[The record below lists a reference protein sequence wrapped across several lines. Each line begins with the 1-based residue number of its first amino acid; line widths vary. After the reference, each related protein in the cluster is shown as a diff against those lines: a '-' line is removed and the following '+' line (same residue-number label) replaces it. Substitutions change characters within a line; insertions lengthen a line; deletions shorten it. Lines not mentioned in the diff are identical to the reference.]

1 MTLSQ
6 FENELTI
13 HEHTQAG
20 TLDEFH
26 RAYEAEV
33 DDIRSDFGA
42 THPLRIDGDAVET
55 GETFTVTNPGDTDQV
70 LGEFAAGDET
80 HVDEAVAAAS
90 DAFDEWKETSWEE
103 RVAIFRDAADVIQDR
118 KLEITALMAYE
129 NAKHGTRRLRRSTR
143 RSTSSGTTA
152 VNWNG
157 TGIHRRHMSQH
168 LASAASATSS
178 RTASSALWPRSI
190 FRSRSPSE

>member
-33 DDIRSDFGA
+33 DDIRPISGRL
-42 THPLRIDGDAVET
+42 TLSRIDGDAVET

-70 LGEFAAGDET
+70 LGEFAAEMRRTSTGRRGRERRLRR
-80 HVDEAVAAAS
+80 VE
-90 DAFDEWKETSWEE
+90 ETSWEE
-103 RVAIFRDAADVIQDR
+103 RVAIFRDAADVI
-118 KLEITALMAYE
+118 
-129 NAKHGTRRLRRSTR
+129 
-143 RSTSSGTTA
+143 
-152 VNWNG
+152 
-157 TGIHRRHMSQH
+157 
-168 LASAASATSS
+168 
-178 RTASSALWPRSI
+178 RTAN
-190 FRSRSPSE
+190 SRSQR

>member
-42 THPLRIDGDAVET
+42 THPSGSTATRST

-143 RSTSSGTTA
+143 RSTSP
-152 VNWNG
+152 VL
-157 TGIHRRHMSQH
+157 QQ
-168 LASAASATSS
+168 
-178 RTASSALWPRSI
+178 
-190 FRSRSPSE
+190 

>member
-80 HVDEAVAAAS
+80 HVGEAVAAAS

-129 NAKHGTRRLRRSTR
+129 NAKNTERGDCGGRRGDRLPP
-143 RSTSSGTTA
+143 
-152 VNWNG
+152 VL
-157 TGIHRRHMSQH
+157 QQ
-168 LASAASATSS
+168 
-178 RTASSALWPRSI
+178 
-190 FRSRSPSE
+190 

>member
-55 GETFTVTNPGDTDQV
+55 GETFTVTNPG
-70 LGEFAAGDET
+70 
-80 HVDEAVAAAS
+80 
-90 DAFDEWKETSWEE
+90 
-103 RVAIFRDAADVIQDR
+103 R
-118 KLEITALMAYE
+118 
-129 NAKHGTRRLRRSTR
+129 HGPGPRGVRSGR
-143 RSTSSGTTA
+143 
-152 VNWNG
+152 
-157 TGIHRRHMSQH
+157 
-168 LASAASATSS
+168 
-178 RTASSALWPRSI
+178 
-190 FRSRSPSE
+190 

>member
-70 LGEFAAGDET
+70 LGEFAAG
-80 HVDEAVAAAS
+80 
-90 DAFDEWKETSWEE
+90 
-103 RVAIFRDAADVIQDR
+103 R
-118 KLEITALMAYE
+118 
-129 NAKHGTRRLRRSTR
+129 
-143 RSTSSGTTA
+143 
-152 VNWNG
+152 
-157 TGIHRRHMSQH
+157 
-168 LASAASATSS
+168 
-178 RTASSALWPRSI
+178 
-190 FRSRSPSE
+190 